1 MALIQPEAKGKKTPP
16 FPGHS
21 HPPCTLGIQV
31 PTQPSEKK
39 RGAVRTS
46 CIRTYTFLG
55 LQWLSSAS
63 PRKYLELA
71 ATGASQTPGPGT
83 KRGNSISGIT
93 NPGHFYLVLVSSIC
107 LAGSISPLG
116 LIYSLLPKPV
126 FTLFFL
132 SLTQHLGSA
141 RVVFCLLPACA
152 CWFLSTSQY
161 TIGCSTIK
169 PQGCEAPERYITATG
184 HDQSRPFF
192 SVSLSSPTVPRSICT
207 CLSPI
212 YRLEL
217 RLISV
222 RFPSLGLCIEVIRFH
237 YHHQQPP
244 IFIIA

>member
-1 MALIQPEAKGKKTPP
+1 MALIQPEAKGKKTPS

-21 HPPCTLGIQV
+21 HLPCTLGIQV

-46 CIRTYTFLG
+46 CIRTYPFLG

-116 LIYSLLPKPV
+116 LIYSLLPKLV

-132 SLTQHLGSA
+132 SSTHHLGSA
-141 RVVFCLLPACA
+141 RVVSCLLSACA
-152 CWFLSTSQY
+152 CWFLSTSQH
-161 TIGCSTIK
+161 TIGCLTIN
-169 PQGCEAPERYITATG
+169 PQGCEAQKDT
-184 HDQSRPFF
+184 
-192 SVSLSSPTVPRSICT
+192 
-207 CLSPI
+207 
-212 YRLEL
+212 
-217 RLISV
+217 
-222 RFPSLGLCIEVIRFH
+222 
-237 YHHQQPP
+237 
-244 IFIIA
+244 